1 MQKPFLFELNPTKPK
16 EAAMKQALLR
26 SVPFFACKF
35 LLSSTKCNA
44 FSSIPKRPLF
54 AALTRSQLRFYS
66 SGSKEDDDVS
76 NEELKMRIQR
86 YFDGDEEAIP
96 SIFEGILKRKLSG
109 KHEESDDELM
119 KEIRHLRH
127 ESPPKD
133 QEFDSDLTDED

>member
-76 NEELKMRIQR
+76 NEELKMRI
-86 YFDGDEEAIP
+86 
-96 SIFEGILKRKLSG
+96 
-109 KHEESDDELM
+109 
-119 KEIRHLRH
+119 
-127 ESPPKD
+127 
-133 QEFDSDLTDED
+133 